1 MSDLFD
7 DTPESSGYTSN
18 SPSHQ
23 WQHLPLGY
31 ELVATPNEMRLYGA
45 FTTDLA
51 DALHSVGGHWDPD
64 LLAYVL
70 PLGRAAQID
79 LALKKFQQQQ
89 SDFDDTMA
97 ILASHMGPDEA
108 EVEQQRRQR
117 AIDNRLKVI
126 AGQYH
131 AGDRLKGRTILEFG
145 KTWQEFPGLEWHFHH
160 KAKCLQCHRYRGL
173 SGTNVCQACSAEQQG
188 LKPAAYCYAYFD

>member
-51 DALHSVGGHWDPD
+51 EALHSVGGHWDPD

-97 ILASHMGPDEA
+97 KIVRPFS
-108 EVEQQRRQR
+108 R
-117 AIDNRLKVI
+117 
-126 AGQYH
+126 
-131 AGDRLKGRTILEFG
+131 
-145 KTWQEFPGLEWHFHH
+145 
-160 KAKCLQCHRYRGL
+160 
-173 SGTNVCQACSAEQQG
+173 S
-188 LKPAAYCYAYFD
+188 PA